1 VITPDQKHE
10 ISLKLVAAMDRLE
23 KGDLSLA
30 ETVRLIDAIEREFP
44 GDERQTRFYEAARKL
59 AVMVAELVAEFR

>member
-10 ISLKLVAAMDRLE
+10 ISLKLVAAYDRLE
-23 KGDLSLA
+23 KGDLSLG

-44 GDERQTRFYEAARKL
+44 GDNQQKRFYEAASKL
-59 AVMVAELVAEFR
+59 AVMVAEEVARDV